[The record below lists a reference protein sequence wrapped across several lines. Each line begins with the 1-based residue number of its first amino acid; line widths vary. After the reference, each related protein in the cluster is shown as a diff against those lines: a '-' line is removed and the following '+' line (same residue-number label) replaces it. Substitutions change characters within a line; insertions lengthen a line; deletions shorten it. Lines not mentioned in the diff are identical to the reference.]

1 MLFTL
6 NTFTSTVHNLCMYPA
21 VQETGSDTSQQRSQ
35 KSDPKAVDSSKHKS
49 KLDIGYKSRVKLTED
64 GLTPIHEFD
73 EESRL
78 TKGSMSGSP
87 DAKVSIKSSMLR
99 KPSQLEVGKL

>member
-1 MLFTL
+1 
-6 NTFTSTVHNLCMYPA
+6 MYPA

-35 KSDPKAVDSSKHKS
+35 KSDPKAVDNSKHKS